1 MEFIEKID
9 ISLIKKINNINYID
23 FETNY
28 MNYTDDIEKLK
39 KKNLKAIYN
48 QIMSFCKINIK
59 NRGITKR
66 IYQYSTGTLKEKGG
80 RLYCGNSIQGLPKF
94 IRGFLMKHTTDIDAK
109 NCHPRILRYICKI
122 HNISCQNL
130 EIYLENRD
138 IIIKTGEATKNDYL
152 KAINDGKLNKK
163 IQDKFFKE
171 FDYEMKHI
179 QKNIIKIKEYK
190 DIVDSVPKEKEEYN
204 LHGSALNRILC
215 MYENNILYEIIKFLN
230 DNKIEIAALMFD
242 GLMIYGNYYEDNNLL
257 ENITKI
263 VEKKFNGL
271 NMEWAYKE
279 HCNKLKFDNLKN
291 DYDNEIDNDILPNY
305 IKKIIESP
313 SECIIADVMKELY
326 GNKYYYIDP
335 DKKKWIEYKNKMWIE
350 SCFGMR
356 PLIDTVF
363 HEEIQ
368 KNLDKINIE
377 LEKYDEKTF
386 NYENILEK
394 KDILCNV
401 CKRLQKTV
409 EKNNILK
416 ELSEKCINT
425 DFMID
430 MNKQKYMIPIKNGK
444 IINLKTLEIRD
455 RDEND
460 KFNYECQV
468 NYINLTNN
476 DENIAKKYFMD
487 LFCNNELIVKCV
499 INIIKSVITGEKLR
513 YIFFCTG
520 TGRNGKSL
528 LFKLL
533 KLMFNKSMDIISELV
548 IINSKSG
555 KSNINTEIEKLDK
568 IRIGYVTELKED
580 DTLNSEMIKKISGGD
595 DIDLRS
601 LHKTNSTLTPTCNLF
616 VLTNELPKFKVEEA
630 IIDRIVV
637 IPFNNKFEVNITY
650 EYDMLKNIDI
660 LFSYILKY
668 GVISDKFNFPLEML
682 EAKKEYIED
691 NDVDY
696 LKDFI
701 ESEIDFIDG
710 KRIKRDDFRKA
721 YNNWC
726 KDMLYPIDKRTD
738 KKFSRALKK
747 LNIENVSSHGIR
759 IYKNIDF
766 KNDLLII

>member
-1 MEFIEKID
+1 M
-9 ISLIKKINNINYID
+9 L
-23 FETNY
+23 
-28 MNYTDDIEKLK
+28 
-39 KKNLKAIYN
+39 
-48 QIMSFCKINIK
+48 
-59 NRGITKR
+59 
-66 IYQYSTGTLKEKGG
+66 
-80 RLYCGNSIQGLPKF
+80 
-94 IRGFLMKHTTDIDAK
+94 
-109 NCHPRILRYICKI
+109 
-122 HNISCQNL
+122 
-130 EIYLENRD
+130 
-138 IIIKTGEATKNDYL
+138 
-152 KAINDGKLNKK
+152 
-163 IQDKFFKE
+163 
-171 FDYEMKHI
+171 
-179 QKNIIKIKEYK
+179 
-190 DIVDSVPKEKEEYN
+190 
-204 LHGSALNRILC
+204 
-215 MYENNILYEIIKFLN
+215 
-230 DNKIEIAALMFD
+230 
-242 GLMIYGNYYEDNNLL
+242 
-257 ENITKI
+257 
-263 VEKKFNGL
+263 
-271 NMEWAYKE
+271 
-279 HCNKLKFDNLKN
+279 
-291 DYDNEIDNDILPNY
+291 
-305 IKKIIESP
+305 
-313 SECIIADVMKELY
+313 
-326 GNKYYYIDP
+326 
-335 DKKKWIEYKNKMWIE
+335 
-350 SCFGMR
+350 
-356 PLIDTVF
+356 
-363 HEEIQ
+363 
-368 KNLDKINIE
+368 
-377 LEKYDEKTF
+377 
-386 NYENILEK
+386 
-394 KDILCNV
+394 
-401 CKRLQKTV
+401 
-409 EKNNILK
+409 
-416 ELSEKCINT
+416 
-425 DFMID
+425 
-430 MNKQKYMIPIKNGK
+430 
-444 IINLKTLEIRD
+444 
-455 RDEND
+455 
-460 KFNYECQV
+460 
-468 NYINLTNN
+468 
-476 DENIAKKYFMD
+476 
-487 LFCNNELIVKCV
+487 KCV

-533 KLMFNKSMDIISELV
+533 KLIFNKSMDIISELV

-580 DTLNSEMIKKISGGD
+580 DILNSEMIKKISGGD

-696 LKDFI
+696 VKDFI

-747 LNIENVSSHGIR
+747 LNIENTSSHGIR